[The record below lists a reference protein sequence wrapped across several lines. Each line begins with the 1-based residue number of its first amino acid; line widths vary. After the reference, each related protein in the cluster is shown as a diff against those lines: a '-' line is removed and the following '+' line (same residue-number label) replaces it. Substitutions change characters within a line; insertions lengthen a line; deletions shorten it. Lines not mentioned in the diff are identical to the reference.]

1 MLRCSSLKEE
11 HNSPTTHL
19 LKFLSAGDYLFLSSV
34 ILTLVLISRFNY
46 LLFHSLVEITIIS
59 IGFLTFAFTW
69 HLRRFESGYLL
80 IVGILLGFTAFIS
93 VFHMLS
99 FKGMGVFG
107 NDANLPTQL
116 WIASRYQLSLFLLL
130 ASVFPRT
137 KFDPKILLT
146 TIFICTLALLAFV
159 FSGHFPDCFVMGQG
173 QTDFKINSEYIISI
187 ILIISMGLFWINRKS
202 YTAHVSLL
210 IMVFFGFSI
219 LTELVFTS
227 YLGVYDLSNMLG
239 HLFQL
244 ISSYLLYKAIVETG
258 LVNPFDLMF
267 KNLNEAVKTRDEFI
281 SLASHEL
288 KTPLTPLKLQLQM
301 FHRELQKKNSTGDEK
316 TLKILSNTTQQLDR
330 LNKLIDGMLDVSQL
344 STGRFEIFRERVEL
358 STLITDLTKRHEN
371 QILSSNSKIELK
383 LRPVELDV
391 DPLRIEQVMTN
402 LLMNAVKYAPGMT
415 IEIGLEKTFDGRVKI
430 WVSDKGPGISKEFQ
444 SRIFNRYE
452 RGDST
457 VSVSGLGLG
466 LYISRQIIENHG
478 GTLEL
483 QSEINSGSKFI
494 IVI

>member
-1 MLRCSSLKEE
+1 
-11 HNSPTTHL
+11 
-19 LKFLSAGDYLFLSSV
+19 
-34 ILTLVLISRFNY
+34 
-46 LLFHSLVEITIIS
+46 
-59 IGFLTFAFTW
+59 
-69 HLRRFESGYLL
+69 
-80 IVGILLGFTAFIS
+80 
-93 VFHMLS
+93 
-99 FKGMGVFG
+99 MGVFET
-107 NDANLPTQL
+107 DANLPTQL
-116 WIASRYQLSLFLLL
+116 WIASRYQLSLYLLV
-130 ASVFPRT
+130 ASFFPNK

-146 TIFICTLALLAFV
+146 TIFISTLVLTAFV
-159 FSGHFPDCFVMGQG
+159 FSGHFPDCFIMGQG
-173 QTDFKINSEYIISI
+173 QTDFKINSEYVISF
-187 ILIISMGLFWINRKS
+187 ILIISMALFWRNRKS

-210 IMVFFGFSI
+210 IMAFFGFSI

-267 KNLNEAVKTRDEFI
+267 KNLNEAIRTRDEFI

-301 FHRELQKKNSTGDEK
+301 FHRELHRKSTNGVLDEK
-316 TLKILSNTTQQLDR
+316 TLRILSSTTQQLDR
-330 LNKLIDGMLDVSQL
+330 LNKLIDGMLDVSRL
-344 STGRFEIFRERVEL
+344 TTGHFEIFLEKVEL
-358 STLITDLTKRHEN
+358 SSLISELAKRHEN
-371 QILSSNSKIELK
+371 QIKASNSKLELK
-383 LRPVELDV
+383 LHPVELQA
-391 DPLRIEQVMTN
+391 DPMRIEQVLTN
-402 LLMNAVKYAPGMT
+402 LLMNAVKYAPGLT
-415 IEIGLEKTFDGRVKI
+415 IEIGLEKTFDGRTKI

-452 RGDST
+452 RGVSAS
-457 VSVSGLGLG
+457 SVSGLGLG

-483 QSEINSGSKFI
+483 ESEINNGSRFT